1 MNNTTLTGRLTR
13 NPEVR
18 HNAGSNGKLSVA
30 KYTLAVRRPR
40 AKGGQPTADF
50 IRCTA
55 FGPKAT
61 FAENYLAKGMKIEV
75 SGNIRTAFNYSQV
88 QKPVGMTMHRYFT
101 YTKQALQDLE
111 KYTSIP
117 QDQLKGM
124 AYAEVIHG
132 IEKRYS
138 REDMHCI
145 PSEQA
150 WQAQRFCPTIRCC
163 HDSSS
168 CYT

>member
-40 AKGGQPTADF
+40 AKEGQPTADF

-75 SGNIRTAFNYSQV
+75 SGNIRTGSYVNKEGQTVYTTELIVGDQEFAESMKKNADIFASSTEDQHDFGDAELPFN
-88 QKPVGMTMHRYFT
+88 
-101 YTKQALQDLE
+101 
-111 KYTSIP
+111 
-117 QDQLKGM
+117 
-124 AYAEVIHG
+124 
-132 IEKRYS
+132 
-138 REDMHCI
+138 
-145 PSEQA
+145 
-150 WQAQRFCPTIRCC
+150 
-163 HDSSS
+163 
-168 CYT
+168 

>member
-1 MNNTTLTGRLTR
+1 MNNTTLTGRLTK

-40 AKGGQPTADF
+40 AKEGQPTADF

-75 SGNIRTAFNYSQV
+75 SGNIRTGSYVNKDGQTVYTTELI
-88 QKPVGMTMHRYFT
+88 VG
-101 YTKQALQDLE
+101 
-111 KYTSIP
+111 
-117 QDQLKGM
+117 DQEF
-124 AYAEVIHG
+124 AESMKKNADIFA
-132 IEKRYS
+132 S
-138 REDMHCI
+138 STED
-145 PSEQA
+145 Q
-150 WQAQRFCPTIRCC
+150 
-163 HDSSS
+163 HDFGDAELPFE
-168 CYT
+168 

>member
-1 MNNTTLTGRLTR
+1 MNNTTLTGRLTK

-18 HNAGSNGKLSVA
+18 HNAGANGKLAVA

-75 SGNIRTAFNYSQV
+75 SGNIRTGSYVNKEGQTVYTTELI
-88 QKPVGMTMHRYFT
+88 VG
-101 YTKQALQDLE
+101 
-111 KYTSIP
+111 
-117 QDQLKGM
+117 DQEFAESM
-124 AYAEVIHG
+124 AKNVDIFASSTEDQHDFGDAELPF
-132 IEKRYS
+132 E
-138 REDMHCI
+138 
-145 PSEQA
+145 
-150 WQAQRFCPTIRCC
+150 
-163 HDSSS
+163 
-168 CYT
+168 